1 MAFNQLNNSMGSDS
15 WRNEINN
22 IRNCWQ
28 PQGTQGTDAASSN
41 AELGKVLE
49 SVGSLLESIGDLVNQ
64 LSSQPAQSCQPAPV
78 QPPAVE
84 NSCHPSG
91 SLKSENGVITTP
103 GGYKIEPTGQ
113 FNWNITGPD
122 GHKTE
127 VWGDPH
133 VKLDGKQTFD
143 FKRDTTFV
151 LGDGT
156 RINVGTTPYGN
167 GNTVTKQLEI
177 ISGNDRVLVNNID
190 KGKGQIGNITQDGFA
205 SVNNFGGKDVIVMG
219 QNTAQWTFK
228 GKEIIGST
236 NGGETFT
243 LGKDIAPLVKTTN
256 QFGGGQNWA
265 QAVFNALGKVFDSIG
280 DTLAAAKPNPFTQKR
295 SKADLGKSLEAVGDI
310 FVALSKVINLTN
322 QLSLGRFN
330 QNLNA

>member
-1 MAFNQLNNSMGSDS
+1 MAFNQLNNNMGSDP

-28 PQGTQGTDAASSN
+28 PQNTTAASSN
-41 AELGKVLE
+41 AELGKILE
-49 SVGSLLESIGDLVNQ
+49 NVGSLLNAMGDLVAQ

-133 VKLDGKQTFD
+133 VKEDGKQAFD

-156 RINVGTTPYGN
+156 RVNVSTTPYGN

-177 ISGNDRVLVNNID
+177 ISGNDRVIVNNID
-190 KGKGQIGNITQDGFA
+190 KGKGAIGDITHDGFA
-205 SVNNFGGKDVIVMG
+205 NVNNFGGKDVIVMG

-228 GKEIIGST
+228 GKEIVGST
-236 NGGETFT
+236 NGGEAFT
-243 LGKDIAPLVKTTN
+243 LGKDIAPLVQTTN
-256 QFGGGQNWA
+256 QFGGGDNWA
-265 QAVFNALGKVFDSIG
+265 KAVFDALGKMFDSLG
-280 DTLAAAKPNPFTQKR
+280 SALEQSKPNPISQKR
-295 SKADLGKSLEAVGDI
+295 NKADLGKSLEAVGDI
-310 FVALSKVINLTN
+310 FVALSKMLTLTN